1 MNHKRASDHVE
12 QSLSADPD
20 FHRDLLD
27 SLSDGVYFVD
37 RNRRILYWNRGAE
50 QISGFDRETVLNGF
64 CHDNLLRH
72 VNAKGQPLCGE
83 EICPLYRSLQTG
95 QEVKENEVYLHHRRG
110 HRVPVSTTCKPWRDR
125 EGNLIGAVEVFHEI
139 QSRTAMEN
147 EIARL
152 KQLTLLDPLTGVGN
166 RRYGEIRI
174 DACLNELS
182 RHNWPFG
189 VLFIDVDHFK
199 RVNDLHG
206 HETGDLVLQTVAR
219 TVAHNIRSYD
229 EAIRWGGEEFVCI
242 LINLHERQF
251 QAAAEKI
258 RGLIEQSTLEIPSD
272 RLVITASIGAT
283 LAKPTD
289 SMDSLIERADQL
301 MYQSKESGRNRV
313 TYG

>member
-1 MNHKRASDHVE
+1 MKQGRASDRIE
-12 QSLSADPD
+12 RSLSADPD

-27 SLSDGVYFVD
+27 SLADGVYFVD
-37 RNRRILYWNRGAE
+37 RNRKILYWNRGAE
-50 QISGFDRETVLNGF
+50 QISGFDRGTVLNSF
-64 CHDNLLRH
+64 CYDNLLRH

-83 EICPLYRSLQTG
+83 ETCPLYRSLQTG
-95 QEVKENEVYLHHRRG
+95 QTVKEDEVYLHHQNG
-110 HRVPVSTTCKPWRDR
+110 HRVPVSVTCKPWRD
-125 EGNLIGAVEVFHEI
+125 EGGNIVGAVEIFHEI
-139 QSRTAMEN
+139 KSRTAMEN

-174 DACLNELS
+174 DACLNELK
-182 RHNWPFG
+182 RHRWPFG

-206 HETGDLVLQTVAR
+206 HETGDQVLQTVAR
-219 TVAHNIRSYD
+219 TVVHNIRSYD

-242 LINLHERQF
+242 IINQHERQF
-251 QAAAEKI
+251 QTAAEKI
-258 RGLIEQSTLEIPSD
+258 RGLIEQSTLEIASD

-283 LAKPTD
+283 LARPTD

-301 MYQSKESGRNRV
+301 MYRSKELGRNRV

>member
-1 MNHKRASDHVE
+1 
-12 QSLSADPD
+12 
-20 FHRDLLD
+20 LD
-27 SLSDGVYFVD
+27 SLADGVYFVD
-37 RNRRILYWNRGAE
+37 RNRKILYWNRGAE
-50 QISGFDRETVLNGF
+50 QISGFDRGTVLNRF

-83 EICPLYRSLQTG
+83 EICLLYRSLQTG
-95 QEVKENEVYLHHRRG
+95 QTVKEDEVYLHHQNG
-110 HRVPVSTTCKPWRDR
+110 HRVPVSVTCKPWRD
-125 EGNLIGAVEVFHEI
+125 EGGNVVGAVEVFHEF

-152 KQLTLLDPLTGVGN
+152 KQLALLDPLTGVGN

-174 DACLNELS
+174 DACLNELT

-199 RVNDLHG
+199 RVNDIHG
-206 HETGDLVLQTVAR
+206 HETGDQVLQTVAR

-242 LINLHERQF
+242 LINQNETAFR
-251 QAAAEKI
+251 AAAEKI
-258 RGLIEQSTLEIPSD
+258 RGLIEQSTLEIPST

-301 MYQSKESGRNRV
+301 MYRSKESGRNQV
-313 TYG
+313 TFG